1 MLDIFLHVNC
11 VKGLNITQSTTTM
24 PGLIDHKMI
33 RRQDGF
39 LGHEALL
46 VIFDTCLITLCT
58 VSTISDGNITC
69 IASLVGLSWRSSS

>member
-1 MLDIFLHVNC
+1 MLEIFLHVKC
-11 VKGLNITQSTTTM
+11 VKGLNIMQSTTNM

-39 LGHEALL
+39 LGHEASLL

-58 VSTISDGNITC
+58 VSTISD
-69 IASLVGLSWRSSS
+69 